1 MRIGVLDVGSNTAH
15 LLVADTGV
23 GLPLPLHA
31 VKTKLR
37 LAERSTRT
45 AA

>member
-37 LAERSTRT
+37 PPRRLTRT
-45 AA
+45 VA